1 MLALTCTLWLGAL
14 LPGPAPG
21 QASAAAQA
29 AATPQA
35 QVRPA
40 IFDRVPTELPKAE
53 PESWPGLFPE
63 IDAEALLARVSRED
77 LARMERARQ
86 LYLARRYDQALEGLY
101 GLLEAYPDFPLALQ
115 VLGTAYFRLRRY
127 GDGAEVFERFLA
139 QAPGQIWTTQ
149 ALGHC
154 YYSLGNYEQAREH
167 YVKLLA
173 AWPEGQPIS
182 AEVYRAL
189 SLCAWNTGDN
199 GEALTQVNRALE
211 VEPDHW
217 EALCLRAQIYADA
230 EEDLL
235 DEARADLER
244 ARDLQPGE
252 PRPLFLLFGVLYD
265 IGEDDLAAD
274 LELAWQELDRLTQQ
288 ARSLEGQLL
297 YAKQPFSMA
306 CELAELQR
314 KRRHK
319 EGLRKALDLAVQ
331 SRPDDVSPIEVY
343 GFALAAFG
351 DLNDREAGDAAA
363 DRMESEAGED
373 AGAWMALA
381 DYYRKTGQT
390 QKRLNA
396 LEKHLRITGE
406 G

>member
-14 LPGPAPG
+14 SPVPAP
-21 QASAAAQA
+21 ASATAQA
-29 AATPQA
+29 APITQD
-35 QVRPA
+35 QVRPP
-40 IFDRVPTELPKAE
+40 IFDRVPTELPRAR

-63 IDAEALLARVSRED
+63 IDAEALLARVPRED
-77 LARMERARQ
+77 LGRMERARQ
-86 LYLARRYDQALEGLY
+86 LYLVRRYDQALEDLY

-173 AWPEGQPIS
+173 AWPEDQPIS

-199 GEALTQVNRALE
+199 EEALTQVNRALE
-211 VEPDHW
+211 IEPNHW

-235 DEARADLER
+235 DEARADLEL
-244 ARDLQPGE
+244 ARELQPGE

-265 IGEDDLAAD
+265 IGEDELAAD

>member
-1 MLALTCTLWLGAL
+1 MLLSLGCTLWLSLAA
-14 LPGPAPG
+14 PAPSL
-21 QASAAAQA
+21 QESAP
-29 AATPQA
+29 AATAPEQL
-35 QVRPA
+35 RPA
-40 IFDRVPTELPKAE
+40 IFDRVPSELPRAE
-53 PESWPGLFPE
+53 PESWAGLFPQVDPE
-63 IDAEALLARVSRED
+63 QLLQRVSRED
-77 LARMERARQ
+77 LGRMERARQ
-86 LYLARRYDQALEGLY
+86 LYLARRYDQSLEELY
-101 GLLEAYPDFPLALQ
+101 SLLEAYPDFPLALQ

-139 QAPGQIWTTQ
+139 QAPSQIWTTQ

-154 YYSLGNYEQAREH
+154 YYSLGNYEQARAH

-173 AWPEGQPIS
+173 AWPEQQPIS

-199 GEALTQVNRALE
+199 AEALIQINRALE
-211 VEPDHW
+211 VEPEHW
-217 EALCLRAQIYADA
+217 EALCLRAQIYADD

-274 LELAWQELDRLTQQ
+274 VELAWKELDQLTQQ

-297 YAKQPFSMA
+297 YAEQPFAMA
-306 CELAELQR
+306 CELATLQR
-314 KRRHK
+314 RRRHK
-319 EGLRKALDLAVQ
+319 DGLRKALDLVVQ
-331 SRPDDVSPIEVY
+331 SRPADVSELEVY
-343 GFALAAFG
+343 AFALEAFG
-351 DLNDREAGDAAA
+351 ELNDRDAGDSAAE
-363 DRMESEAGED
+363 RMESEAGED
-373 AGAWMALA
+373 PGAWKALA

-396 LEKHLRITGE
+396 LEKHLRLSGE

>member
-1 MLALTCTLWLGAL
+1 MLALTCGLWLGAL
-14 LPGPAPG
+14 LSDPALA
-21 QASAAAQA
+21 QVQSAPTTQAQA
-29 AATPQA
+29 
-35 QVRPA
+35 RPA

-53 PESWPGLFPE
+53 LESWPGLFPQ
-63 IDAEALLARVSRED
+63 IDAEALMARVPRED

-86 LYLARRYDQALEGLY
+86 LYLARRYDQALEDLY
-101 GLLEAYPDFPLALQ
+101 GLLEVYPDFPLALQ

-189 SLCAWNTGDN
+189 SLCAWNTGDSA
-199 GEALTQVNRALE
+199 EALGQVNRALE
-211 VEPDHW
+211 LEAEHW

-235 DEARADLER
+235 DEARADLEL

-265 IGEDDLAAD
+265 IGEDELAAD

-319 EGLRKALDLAVQ
+319 EGLRKALDLALQ
-331 SRPDDVSPIEVY
+331 SRPNDVALTEVY

-351 DLNDREAGDAAA
+351 DLNDRMAGDAAA

>member
-14 LPGPAPG
+14 LPGPAPT
-21 QASAAAQA
+21 QASAADQA
-29 AATPQA
+29 ALTIQA

-63 IDAEALLARVSRED
+63 IDADALMARVPRED
-77 LARMERARQ
+77 LGRMERARL
-86 LYLARRYDQALEGLY
+86 LYLARRYDQALEDLY
-101 GLLEAYPDFPLALQ
+101 GLLETYPDFPLALQ

-154 YYSLGNYEQAREH
+154 YYSLGNYDQAREH

-199 GEALTQVNRALE
+199 EEALAQINRALE
-211 VEPDHW
+211 IEPGHW
-217 EALCLRAQIYADA
+217 EALCLRAQIYTDA

-235 DEARADLER
+235 DEARADLEL

-265 IGEDDLAAD
+265 IGEDELAAD